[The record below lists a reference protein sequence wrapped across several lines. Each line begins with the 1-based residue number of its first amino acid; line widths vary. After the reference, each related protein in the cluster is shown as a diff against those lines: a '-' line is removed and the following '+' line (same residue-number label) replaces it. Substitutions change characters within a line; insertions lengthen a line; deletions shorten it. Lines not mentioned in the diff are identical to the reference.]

1 MLKTISYSH
10 SQIEL
15 RNLLFGTMIA
25 CAFAA
30 CSNEDDP
37 IVGPD
42 QPQTG
47 ENNATLTIS
56 VKNVARSLTKA
67 AAEGTQT
74 ENEAKITNLT
84 VALYDAETGALVAS
98 TSDIANEDAAADN
111 DEVQFAGLTEG
122 AQLRAIAFANM
133 PEISLAGTTIGKF
146 VSPVYTMPT
155 TGFAEDYLPM
165 ISGLSDPFTLQAGK
179 NYYGYN
185 KTQEEGVNILVA
197 EPLYLIRNVVRID
210 FKGLS
215 LDMTKAAKDVYIA
228 GTATIVPECVFI
240 MHGRTKSN
248 AADMGNGNSW
258 WNVVSNTVWGNVS
271 TTYAANATDYASG
284 YRGDFVNDDAMF
296 TNMRGSI
303 IEGYKAS
310 LPATALVQNIATE
323 DGVSAT
329 ITIAPKFYVFENPQV
344 KAAREMN
351 GAENFKPEDLA
362 TEIVVKGTYKLE
374 NAKKSGSNAVYNY
387 AEKTAYWPIKI
398 AATNEMAAATAEY
411 LKDGKIH
418 RNIIYS
424 IDATLAGRGYD
435 DPTVPPTDFVELFVK
450 TKVLDWGSANQSSVV
465 E

>member
-1 MLKTISYSH
+1 MYMK
-10 SQIEL
+10 L

-56 VKNVARSLTKA
+56 VKNVARNLTKA
-67 AAEGTQT
+67 VAEGTQT
-74 ENEAKITNLT
+74 ENEAKITDLT

-98 TSDIANEDAAADN
+98 SSDIATEDATADN
-111 DEVQFAGLTEG
+111 DEVQFAGLTEK
-122 AQLRAIAFANM
+122 AKLRAIAFANM
-133 PEISLAGTTIGKF
+133 GEISLTGTTINNF

-155 TGFAEDYLPM
+155 AGFSEDYLPM
-165 ISGLSDPFTLQAGK
+165 SSGLSDLFILQAGK

-185 KTQEEGVNILVA
+185 KTREEGVNILVA
-197 EPLYLIRNVVRID
+197 EPLYLIRNVARID

-215 LDMTKAAKDVYIA
+215 LDMTKATKDVYVA

-248 AADMGNGNSW
+248 AADMGNGDSW
-258 WNVVSNTVWGNVS
+258 WSTASNTVWGNVS
-271 TTYAANATDYASG
+271 ATYAANATDYASG

-296 TNMRGSI
+296 TNMSGSI

-310 LPATALVQNIATE
+310 LPTEALIQDIASE
-323 DGVSAT
+323 GAASAS
-329 ITIAPKFYVFENPQV
+329 ITTAPKFYVFENPQV

-351 GAENFKPEDLA
+351 GADNFKSEELA

-374 NAKKSGSNAVYNY
+374 NAKKVGSDAVYNY

-398 AATNEMAAATAEY
+398 AVTNEMAAGTADY
-411 LKDGKIH
+411 LNDGKIH

-450 TKVLDWGSANQSSVV
+450 TKVLDWGNANQSSVV

>member
-1 MLKTISYSH
+1 MK
-10 SQIEL
+10 L

-56 VKNVARSLTKA
+56 VKNVARNLTKA
-67 AAEGTQT
+67 VAEGTQT
-74 ENEAKITNLT
+74 ENEAKITDLT

-98 TSDIANEDAAADN
+98 SSDIATEDATADN
-111 DEVQFAGLTEG
+111 DEVQFAGLTEK
-122 AQLRAIAFANM
+122 AKLRAIAFANM
-133 PEISLAGTTIGKF
+133 GEISLTGTTINNF

-155 TGFAEDYLPM
+155 AGFSEDYLPM
-165 ISGLSDPFTLQAGK
+165 SSGLSDLFTLQAGK

-185 KTQEEGVNILVA
+185 KTREEGVNILVA
-197 EPLYLIRNVVRID
+197 EPLYLIRNVARID

-215 LDMTKAAKDVYIA
+215 LDMTKATKDVYVA

-248 AADMGNGNSW
+248 AADMGNGDSW
-258 WNVVSNTVWGNVS
+258 WSTASNTVWGNVS
-271 TTYAANATDYASG
+271 ATYAANATDYASG

-310 LPATALVQNIATE
+310 LPATALVQDIASE
-323 DGVSAT
+323 GAASAS
-329 ITIAPKFYVFENPQV
+329 ITTAPKFYVFENPQV

-351 GAENFKPEDLA
+351 GADNFKPEDLA

-374 NAKKSGSNAVYNY
+374 NAKKRGSNAVYNY
-387 AEKTAYWPIKI
+387 EEKTAYWPIKI
-398 AATNEMAAATAEY
+398 AATNEMAAGTADY
-411 LKDGKIH
+411 LNDGKIH

>member
-1 MLKTISYSH
+1 MYMK
-10 SQIEL
+10 L

-56 VKNVARSLTKA
+56 VKNVARNLTKA
-67 AAEGTQT
+67 VAEGTQT
-74 ENEAKITNLT
+74 ENEAKITDLT

-98 TSDIANEDAAADN
+98 SSDIATEDATADN
-111 DEVQFAGLTEG
+111 DEVQFAGLTEK
-122 AQLRAIAFANM
+122 AKLRAIAFANM
-133 PEISLAGTTIGKF
+133 GEISLTGTTINNF

-155 TGFAEDYLPM
+155 AGFSEDYLPM
-165 ISGLSDPFTLQAGK
+165 SSGLSDLFTLQAGK

-185 KTQEEGVNILVA
+185 KTREEGVNILVA
-197 EPLYLIRNVVRID
+197 EPLYLIRNVARID

-215 LDMTKAAKDVYIA
+215 LDMTKATKDVYVA

-248 AADMGNGNSW
+248 AADMGNGDSW
-258 WNVVSNTVWGNVS
+258 WSTASNTVWGNVS
-271 TTYAANATDYASG
+271 ATYAANATDYASG

-310 LPATALVQNIATE
+310 LPATALVQDIASE
-323 DGVSAT
+323 GAASAS
-329 ITIAPKFYVFENPQV
+329 ITTAPKFYVFENPQV

-351 GAENFKPEDLA
+351 GADNFKPEDLA

-374 NAKKSGSNAVYNY
+374 NAKKRGSNAVYNY
-387 AEKTAYWPIKI
+387 EEKTAYWPIKI
-398 AATNEMAAATAEY
+398 AATNEMAAGTADY
-411 LKDGKIH
+411 LNDGKIH